1 MRDRGYPV
9 PLSMTMA
16 GRAVAS
22 MAGRSA
28 ESPPD
33 HASAAADVA
42 EGAEMRFIGVCRDRG
57 LAPLE
62 RPI

>member
-1 MRDRGYPV
+1 
-9 PLSMTMA
+9 MTMA

-33 HASAAADVA
+33 HASAAAAADVA
-42 EGAEMRFIGVCRDRG
+42 GGAGMRGIEVRRD
-57 LAPLE
+57 
-62 RPI
+62 